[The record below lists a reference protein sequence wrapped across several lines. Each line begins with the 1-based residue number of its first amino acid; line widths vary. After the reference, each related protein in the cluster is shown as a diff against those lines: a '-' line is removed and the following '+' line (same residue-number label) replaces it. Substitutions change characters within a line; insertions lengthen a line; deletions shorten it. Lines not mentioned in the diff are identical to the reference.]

1 MYVGVPGWASNS
13 ASTASTP
20 CNVGYDHEKDDDA
33 ETMESLEQEI
43 LAQLGIPD
51 PYADRERMD

>member
-1 MYVGVPGWASNS
+1 
-13 ASTASTP
+13 
-20 CNVGYDHEKDDDA
+20 
-33 ETMESLEQEI
+33 MEALEIEI